1 MLEKNGRN
9 ILKKVNQLEKRIN
22 KELHDKIVKIYKDI
36 KKDIEK
42 AIKGYKKAWKG
53 SEKEV
58 FAEVAFCILTP
69 QSKAKNA
76 WQAITVLV
84 ENGLLFSGEA
94 EEIAEHLNIVRF
106 KNNKS
111 RYLVELRELM
121 TEDGELQ
128 PRKILSRQ
136 GNTFEKREW
145 ILKNIKGMGM
155 KEANHVLRNLGF
167 GEEIAILDRHILRN
181 LAELNVIDEVPKSM
195 TIKKYY
201 EIEEK
206 MKEYSEFSGIGMD
219 ALDLV
224 LWYKEAGE
232 VFK

>member
-1 MLEKNGRN
+1 MTKKDKFEKK
-9 ILKKVNQLEKRIN
+9 LN
-22 KELHDKIVKIYKDI
+22 KELHEEIVKIYKKI
-36 KKDIEK
+36 KKDVDK
-42 AIKGYKKAWKG
+42 AVKGYKKAWNG

-76 WQAITVLV
+76 WQAITNLV
-84 ENGLLFSGEA
+84 NNGLLFDGQP
-94 EEIAEHLNIVRF
+94 EEIAEYLNIVRF

-121 TEDGELQ
+121 TVDGKLQ
-128 PRKILSRQ
+128 PKKILSEK
-136 GNTFEKREW
+136 GNTLEKREW
-145 ILKNIKGMGM
+145 IFKNIKGMGM

-167 GEEIAILDRHILRN
+167 GDEIAILDRHILRN
-181 LAELNVIDEVPKSM
+181 LVQLNIIDEIPKSI
-195 TIKKYY
+195 TEKKYY

-206 MKEYSEFSGIGMD
+206 MKEYSEYSEITMGE
-219 ALDLV
+219 LDLV

>member
-1 MLEKNGRN
+1 M
-9 ILKKVNQLEKRIN
+9 KKGNTLEKRIN
-22 KELHDKIVKIYKDI
+22 KELHDKIVKIHKNI
-36 KKDIEK
+36 KKDVEK

-53 SEKEV
+53 SEREV

-84 ENGLLFSGEA
+84 ENGLLFNGEA

-195 TIKKYY
+195 TVKKYY

-206 MKEYSEFSGIGMD
+206 MREYSEFSGIGMD

>member
-1 MLEKNGRN
+1 MTKKDKFEKK
-9 ILKKVNQLEKRIN
+9 LN
-22 KELHDKIVKIYKDI
+22 KELHEEIVKIYKKI
-36 KKDIEK
+36 KKDIDK
-42 AIKGYKKAWKG
+42 AIKGYKKAWNG

-76 WQAITVLV
+76 WQAITNLV
-84 ENGLLFSGEA
+84 NNGLLFEGQP
-94 EEIAEHLNIVRF
+94 EEIAEYLNIVRF

-111 RYLVELRELM
+111 RYLAELRELM
-121 TEDGELQ
+121 TVDGKLQ
-128 PRKILSRQ
+128 PKKILSDK
-136 GNTFEKREW
+136 GNTLEKREW
-145 ILKNIKGMGM
+145 IFKNIKGMGM

-167 GEEIAILDRHILRN
+167 GDEIAILDRHILRN
-181 LAELNVIDEVPKSM
+181 LVQLNIIDEIPKSI
-195 TIKKYY
+195 TEKKYY

-206 MKEYSEFSGIGMD
+206 MKEYSEYSEITMGE
-219 ALDLV
+219 LDLV

>member
-22 KELHDKIVKIYKDI
+22 KELHDKIVKIHKDI
-36 KKDIEK
+36 KKDVEK

-76 WQAITVLV
+76 WQAITALV

-121 TEDGELQ
+121 TEDGKLQ

-136 GNTFEKREW
+136 GNTFEKRAFKPNRGYKH
-145 ILKNIKGMGM
+145 LTQYCSRSKR
-155 KEANHVLRNLGF
+155 A
-167 GEEIAILDRHILRN
+167 
-181 LAELNVIDEVPKSM
+181 
-195 TIKKYY
+195 
-201 EIEEK
+201 
-206 MKEYSEFSGIGMD
+206 FSRTR
-219 ALDLV
+219 L
-224 LWYKEAGE
+224 
-232 VFK
+232 

>member
-1 MLEKNGRN
+1 MTKKDKFEKK
-9 ILKKVNQLEKRIN
+9 LN
-22 KELHDKIVKIYKDI
+22 KELHEEIVKIYKKI
-36 KKDIEK
+36 KKDIDK
-42 AIKGYKKAWKG
+42 AVKGYKKAWNG

-76 WQAITVLV
+76 WQAITNLV
-84 ENGLLFSGEA
+84 NNGLLFEGQP
-94 EEIAEHLNIVRF
+94 EEIAEYLNIVRF

-111 RYLVELRELM
+111 RYLAELRELM
-121 TEDGELQ
+121 TVDGKLQ
-128 PRKILSRQ
+128 PKKILSDK
-136 GNTFEKREW
+136 GNTLEKREW
-145 ILKNIKGMGM
+145 IFKNIKGMGM

-167 GEEIAILDRHILRN
+167 GDEIAILDRHILRN
-181 LAELNVIDEVPKSM
+181 LVQLNIIDEIPKSI
-195 TIKKYY
+195 TEKKYY

>member
-9 ILKKVNQLEKRIN
+9 ILKKVNKLEKKIN

-36 KKDIEK
+36 KKDVEK

-53 SEKEV
+53 SEREV

-195 TIKKYY
+195 TVKKYY

-224 LWYKEAGE
+224 LWYKEVGE

>member
-1 MLEKNGRN
+1 MTKKDKFEKKLN
-9 ILKKVNQLEKRIN
+9 KQLHE
-22 KELHDKIVKIYKDI
+22 EIVKMYKKI
-36 KKDIEK
+36 KKDIDK
-42 AIKGYKKAWKG
+42 AVKGYKKAWNG

-76 WQAITVLV
+76 WQAITNLV
-84 ENGLLFSGEA
+84 NNGLLFDGQS
-94 EEIAEHLNIVRF
+94 EEIAEYLNIVRF

-121 TEDGELQ
+121 TVDGKLQ
-128 PRKILSRQ
+128 PKKILSEK
-136 GNTFEKREW
+136 GNTLEKREW
-145 ILKNIKGMGM
+145 IFKNIKGMGM

-167 GEEIAILDRHILRN
+167 GDEIAILDRHILRN
-181 LAELNVIDEVPKSM
+181 LVQLNIINEIPKSI
-195 TIKKYY
+195 TEKKYY

-206 MKEYSEFSGIGMD
+206 MKEYSEYSGITMGE
-219 ALDLV
+219 LDLV

>member
-1 MLEKNGRN
+1 MLKKNGRN

-36 KKDIEK
+36 KKDVEK

-53 SEKEV
+53 SEREV

>member
-1 MLEKNGRN
+1 MTKKDKFEKK
-9 ILKKVNQLEKRIN
+9 LN
-22 KELHDKIVKIYKDI
+22 KELHEEIVKIYKKI
-36 KKDIEK
+36 KKDIDK
-42 AIKGYKKAWKG
+42 AVKGYKKAWKG
-53 SEKEV
+53 NEKEV

-76 WQAITVLV
+76 WQAITNLV
-84 ENGLLFSGEA
+84 NNGLLFDGQP
-94 EEIAEHLNIVRF
+94 EEIAEYLNIVRF

-121 TEDGELQ
+121 TVDGKLQ
-128 PRKILSRQ
+128 PKKILSEK
-136 GNTFEKREW
+136 GNTLEKREW
-145 ILKNIKGMGM
+145 IFKNIKGMGM

-167 GEEIAILDRHILRN
+167 GDEIAILDRHILRN
-181 LAELNVIDEVPKSM
+181 LVQLNIINEIPKSI
-195 TIKKYY
+195 TEKKYY

-206 MKEYSEFSGIGMD
+206 MKEYSEYSGITMGE
-219 ALDLV
+219 LDLV